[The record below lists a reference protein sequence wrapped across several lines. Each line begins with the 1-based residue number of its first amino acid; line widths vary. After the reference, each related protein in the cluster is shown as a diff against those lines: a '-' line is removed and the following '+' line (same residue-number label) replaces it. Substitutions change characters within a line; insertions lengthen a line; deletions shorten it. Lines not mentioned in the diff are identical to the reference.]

1 MMGNGALATSRGGEV
16 RLWRRGLEHKLATLD
31 GALVRSLAG
40 LRGALTLASDEVE
53 IKVWFSAA
61 WPCEA
66 D

>member
-1 MMGNGALATSRGGEV
+1 MMGNGALATSLGGAV

-40 LRGALTLASDEVE
+40 LRGALSLASDEGE
-53 IKVWFSAA
+53 MKVWVSAT
-61 WPCEA
+61 WQCEA

>member
-1 MMGNGALATSRGGEV
+1 V

-53 IKVWFSAA
+53 IKV
-61 WPCEA
+61 
-66 D
+66 